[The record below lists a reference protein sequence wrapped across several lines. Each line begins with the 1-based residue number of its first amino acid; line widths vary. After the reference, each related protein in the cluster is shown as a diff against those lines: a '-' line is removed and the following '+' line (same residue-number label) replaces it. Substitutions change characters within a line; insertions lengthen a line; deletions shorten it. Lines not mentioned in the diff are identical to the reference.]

1 MLPQAIKNEIGERM
15 RDLRRKRS
23 LTQAEAG
30 TLTGLSANM
39 VSDIETGKAS
49 LSLERLYYFCRKTG
63 TSADYI
69 LFGEHPDPRTDTDII
84 LDVTRTMEIEE
95 LQCLSDYLV
104 TLIHLR
110 NNR

>member
-15 RDLRRKRS
+15 RDLRRKRG

-69 LFGEHPDPRTDTDII
+69 LFGKHPDPRTEREMI
-84 LDVTRTMEIEE
+84 LDITRYMDITE
-95 LQCLSDYLV
+95 LQYVSDYLV
-104 TLIHLR
+104 TLIQMR